1 MDSKSYFLIGYRETG
16 SNYEY
21 CRGRWARSYE
31 IELLWC
37 MKIILWSLRAPTR
50 WNYMKLGIDG
60 YMRWEKERARG
71 EGYKTGYD
79 QGYKDG
85 YSDCSNGTEQPSISD
100 ELLNHPI
107 ESLGLSVRAFN
118 CLRRAQCLR
127 VGDVVRLSAEQI
139 DKLRNLGPKS
149 ASEIA
154 CALGNIGIPNTS
166 WCRYIL

>member
-1 MDSKSYFLIGYRETG
+1 
-16 SNYEY
+16 
-21 CRGRWARSYE
+21 
-31 IELLWC
+31 
-37 MKIILWSLRAPTR
+37 
-50 WNYMKLGIDG
+50 MKLGIDG

-154 CALGNIGIPNTS
+154 CALGNMGIPNTN